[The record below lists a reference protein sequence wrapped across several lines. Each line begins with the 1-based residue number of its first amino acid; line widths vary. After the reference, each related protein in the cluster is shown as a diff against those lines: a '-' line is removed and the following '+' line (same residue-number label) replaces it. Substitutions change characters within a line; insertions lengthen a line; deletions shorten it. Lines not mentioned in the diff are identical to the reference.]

1 MANES
6 KEAFRLVLESLRD
19 IKSELRGMRV
29 AIVER
34 HEDQEKRYT
43 SLELEITRVERR
55 VKSLELSP
63 ALAGM
68 NHGKEVAT

>member
-1 MANES
+1 MINES

-34 HEDQEKRYT
+34 HEDLEKRYS
-43 SLELEITRVERR
+43 SLELEITRVEQR
-55 VKSLELSP
+55 VKALETSP
-63 ALAGM
+63 ALTGVSY
-68 NHGKEVAT
+68 GKEATT